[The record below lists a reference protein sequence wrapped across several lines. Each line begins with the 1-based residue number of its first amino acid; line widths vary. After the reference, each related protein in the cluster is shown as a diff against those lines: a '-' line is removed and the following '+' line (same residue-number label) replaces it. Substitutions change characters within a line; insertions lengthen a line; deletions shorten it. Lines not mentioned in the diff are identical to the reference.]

1 MSKVVDELIYGCY
14 RYNRQTTPRVTPEQ
28 WQACFD
34 VPVEPMEE
42 RYQEEIRQKL
52 ECWLERAWVAACIP
66 KPSAANRQFEVDREN
81 RAVGE

>member
-42 RYQEEIRQKL
+42 RYQEEDTAETRML
-52 ECWLERAWVAACIP
+52 AGTC
-66 KPSAANRQFEVDREN
+66 
-81 RAVGE
+81 VGCGLHS